1 MMQRTFVIDAELA
14 FIEHPK
20 SQEGFGRMNTGLTKS
35 QIESEVLRA
44 VAGESQIEAVF
55 GFGSFFRG
63 EAFTDVD
70 LAIIFTEDCS
80 DTLAVYEQLIPNL
93 KLAQDSLGVR
103 FDITPLT
110 VSEFRQRPL
119 RDQNRLVLL
128 FQRTKREPDGEFT

>member
-1 MMQRTFVIDAELA
+1 
-14 FIEHPK
+14 
-20 SQEGFGRMNTGLTKS
+20 MNTGLTKS